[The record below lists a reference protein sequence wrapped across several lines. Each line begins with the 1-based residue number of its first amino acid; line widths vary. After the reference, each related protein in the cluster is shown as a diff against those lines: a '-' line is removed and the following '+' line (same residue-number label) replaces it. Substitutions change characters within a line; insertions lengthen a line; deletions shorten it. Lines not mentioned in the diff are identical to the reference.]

1 VPGRLYEIRFPD
13 GAFEVDAS
21 LQHPPPAVGDTIR
34 RKGKVW
40 KVVSATS
47 DRAPVVV
54 RVELAEQPEGGM
66 LKLRFP
72 DGSVEIRWSNKDLPP
87 VGALVRSRGSLWRV
101 RDYTKET
108 LFLDA
113 ASTQDQAQYGPT
125 VKPSPLGEDSVLLET
140 IVEI

>member
-34 RKGKVW
+34 RKGRVW
-40 KVVSATS
+40 KVVSATT
-47 DRAPVVV
+47 DGAPVVV
-54 RVELAEQPEGGM
+54 KVEPAEQPPAAM
-66 LKLRFP
+66 LRLRFP
-72 DGSVEIRWSNKDLPP
+72 DGSVEIGWNSKDPPP

-101 RDYTKET
+101 RDYVKET

-113 ASTQDQAQYGPT
+113 ASTKDQAQYGPT
-125 VKPSPLGEDSVLLET
+125 VKPSPLGEGSVLLET
-140 IVEI
+140 IIEI